1 MIKVGPI
8 RKQKSDITFDFMA
21 SSQLREEAPKNESC
35 DVFIMSG
42 GGSGS
47 ESQVIVPWS
56 VQVNAHS
63 TLLHAEAW
71 PAYFSPFP
79 EFPCHDSFD
88 SKGLNFC
95 QNVNVGRSRL

>member
-8 RKQKSDITFDFMA
+8 REQKSDITFDFWPP
-21 SSQLREEAPKNESC
+21 LRREEAPKNESC

-42 GGSGS
+42 GSSGS

-56 VQVNAHS
+56 VWVNAHS
-63 TLLHAEAW
+63 ALLHAEAW
-71 PAYFSPFP
+71 PAYFSLFP

-88 SKGLNFC
+88 SKGLNFS
-95 QNVNVGRSRL
+95 QTVSVDRSRL